1 MKRSNIVIIVLV
13 LVTLFLTGCTG
24 GGGGK
29 PQDYSVSGKIVD
41 SNGNGIPNVTLG
53 FSGSFGVATTDNNGK
68 WSKVGLNGNVT
79 ITPVKDGWTFET
91 KKVTKADSN
100 VNFIGIRRTYP
111 VVVTTSG
118 EGKVNQEVAVS
129 ASSTQYEHGT
139 QVKLTAVPETGWR
152 FSHWEGD
159 LTGSTNPATILV
171 DSEKSITAVF
181 VKMEYALNITVNGEG
196 TVNEDVVISALST
209 EYEHGT
215 QVQLTAVP
223 ETGWRFSHW
232 EGDLTGSTNPATLLV
247 DSEKSITA
255 VFVKMEY
262 ALNIS
267 IQGEVTSEN
276 MSGVVSIIERRIN
289 ALGVSEPLIQRQ
301 GSSRIIVELPG
312 IHDQQQAIDTV
323 GRTALLEFKDPSG
336 QTVLDG
342 SYLKQVQLG
351 TDRYG
356 QPAIDLEFD
365 REGVQLFALLTTRH
379 QGQATTIVLD
389 GEVLQTVMI
398 REPILE
404 GRAQIT
410 GGMTVEEARHMVVL
424 LQEGSLPVPMQFG
437 SS

>member
-1 MKRSNIVIIVLV
+1 MRHGSGWRIALILAIVLV
-13 LVTLFLTGCTG
+13 SGIFLYRTPFNLGLDLKG
-24 GGGGK
+24 G
-29 PQDYSVSGKIVD
+29 VHV
-41 SNGNGIPNVTLG
+41 VL
-53 FSGSFGVATTDNNGK
+53 
-68 WSKVGLNGNVT
+68 
-79 ITPVKDGWTFET
+79 E
-91 KKVTKADSN
+91 ADS
-100 VNFIGIRRTYP
+100 
-111 VVVTTSG
+111 
-118 EGKVNQEVAVS
+118 S
-129 ASSTQYEHGT
+129 A
-139 QVKLTAVPETGWR
+139 
-152 FSHWEGD
+152 
-159 LTGSTNPATILV
+159 
-171 DSEKSITAVF
+171 
-181 VKMEYALNITVNGEG
+181 
-196 TVNEDVVISALST
+196 
-209 EYEHGT
+209 
-215 QVQLTAVP
+215 
-223 ETGWRFSHW
+223 
-232 EGDLTGSTNPATLLV
+232 
-247 DSEKSITA
+247 
-255 VFVKMEY
+255 
-262 ALNIS
+262 
-267 IQGEVTSEN
+267 GEVTSEN

-424 LQEGSLPVPMQFG
+424 LQEGSLPVPMQIMEIRNVGPTLGQDSIDRSFRAG
-437 SS
+437 IVGVVLILLFMGLYYKLPGVVADLALLVYIVILLGVLSAIDAVLTLPGIAGIVLSVGMAVDANVLIFERIKEEIADGKRLRSAVEAGFSRAFATILDSNITTLITALVLFYVGTGGVRGFAVTLGVGILVSMFAAIVVTRVILDIIAANYPDTMARHFRMGGFKRS

>member
-1 MKRSNIVIIVLV
+1 LRHRSGWRIALILAIVLV
-13 LVTLFLTGCTG
+13 SGIFLYRTPFNLGLDLKG
-24 GGGGK
+24 G
-29 PQDYSVSGKIVD
+29 VHV
-41 SNGNGIPNVTLG
+41 VL
-53 FSGSFGVATTDNNGK
+53 
-68 WSKVGLNGNVT
+68 
-79 ITPVKDGWTFET
+79 E
-91 KKVTKADSN
+91 ADS
-100 VNFIGIRRTYP
+100 
-111 VVVTTSG
+111 
-118 EGKVNQEVAVS
+118 S
-129 ASSTQYEHGT
+129 A
-139 QVKLTAVPETGWR
+139 
-152 FSHWEGD
+152 
-159 LTGSTNPATILV
+159 
-171 DSEKSITAVF
+171 
-181 VKMEYALNITVNGEG
+181 
-196 TVNEDVVISALST
+196 
-209 EYEHGT
+209 
-215 QVQLTAVP
+215 
-223 ETGWRFSHW
+223 
-232 EGDLTGSTNPATLLV
+232 
-247 DSEKSITA
+247 
-255 VFVKMEY
+255 
-262 ALNIS
+262 
-267 IQGEVTSEN
+267 GEVTSEN

-424 LQEGSLPVPMQFG
+424 LQEGSLPVPMQIMEIRNVGPTLGQDSIDRSFRAG
-437 SS
+437 IVGVVLILLFMGLYYKLPGVVADLALLVYIVILLGVLSAIDAVLTLPGIAGIVLSVGMAVDANVLIFERIKEEIADGKRLRSAVEAGFSRAFATILDSNITTLITALVLFYVGTGGVRGFAVTLGVGILVSMFAAIVVTRVILDIIAANYPDTMARHFRMGGFKRS